1 MTAPDSRP
9 AATLQRRWQ
18 ALAPRE
24 RLAIGAMATVV
35 GLALAWLLALQPA
48 LRTLREAPRQ
58 IDQLDARLQAM
69 QGLAAETAALRAAAP
84 VGSAQATAALQAA
97 TEGLGGRGR
106 LQVQGDR
113 ATLTLTGVETAA
125 LQEWLQLARSAARAR
140 PVEAQL
146 ARSGNGYSGTLVL
159 ALSSAP

>member
-1 MTAPDSRP
+1 
-9 AATLQRRWQ
+9 
-18 ALAPRE
+18 
-24 RLAIGAMATVV
+24 MATVV

-84 VGSAQATAALQAA
+84 VGSAQATAA
-97 TEGLGGRGR
+97 
-106 LQVQGDR
+106 
-113 ATLTLTGVETAA
+113 AA